1 MSNIVVFND
10 LVGMLAKST
19 NTSQPL
25 TESFLKELLALVVER
40 LEKGEKVA
48 ILGIGEFSVENGDIK
63 FVPEKKLAEDV
74 NYAFDCFE
82 PVELDDEYSDEMALE
97 DDKSQAEEELPLP
110 EEVEEPMPSVEK
122 SEQEIEE
129 DILPPPVPEED
140 KVKPKEE
147 ENVLQEPPA
156 IPEDLEQQDKKEVEV
171 EVEVPPVPD
180 YVLSTEMS
188 HEEALSEDYAYEYD
202 EPKRDWK
209 MFIYGVLV
217 GIAVTVAVTY
227 FMNWSGYINFSEPDN
242 VGFDSIAPLE
252 EVAVATDTVKPD
264 TAVVSEDSVKKV
276 DPVIYK
282 VKNKSSYLSNISR
295 KYYDHYI
302 FWIYIYLE
310 NKDKIKD
317 PDNLVVGMELV
328 IPPAEKYGIDKD
340 DPKSIERAEAEIEKT
355 FGKKKNK

>member
-48 ILGIGEFSVENGDIK
+48 ILGIGEFSVENEDIK

-276 DPVIYK
+276 EPVIYK

>member
-25 TESFLKELLALVVER
+25 TESFLKELLALVAER

-140 KVKPKEE
+140 RVKPEE
-147 ENVLQEPPA
+147 EETLLQEPPA
-156 IPEDLEQQDKKEVEV
+156 IPEDLEQQDKKEV

-276 DPVIYK
+276 EPVIYK

-355 FGKKKNK
+355 FGKKKK

>member
-25 TESFLKELLALVVER
+25 TESFLKELLALVAER

-48 ILGIGEFSVENGDIK
+48 IPGIGEFYVENGDIK

-82 PVELDDEYSDEMALE
+82 PVELDDEYSDESALGDE
-97 DDKSQAEEELPLP
+97 KTQAEEELPLP
-110 EEVEEPMPSVEK
+110 EEVEEHVPSVEM

-140 KVKPKEE
+140 RVKPKEE
-147 ENVLQEPPA
+147 ETLLQEPPA
-156 IPEDLEQQDKKEVEV
+156 IPEDLEQQEKK

-180 YVLSTEMS
+180 YVLSTETS
-188 HEEALSEDYAYEYD
+188 HEEAVSEDYAYEAD

-209 MFIYGVLV
+209 MFIYGVLA

-227 FMNWSGYINFSEPDN
+227 FMNWSGYFYFGDSDK

-252 EVAVATDTVKPD
+252 EVMAATDTVKPD
-264 TAVVSEDSVKKV
+264 SAVVSEDSVKNV
-276 DPVIYK
+276 EPVIYK

-355 FGKKKNK
+355 FGKKKK

>member
-227 FMNWSGYINFSEPDN
+227 FMNRSGYINFSEPDN

-276 DPVIYK
+276 EPVIYK

>member
-25 TESFLKELLALVVER
+25 TESFLKELLALVAER

-48 ILGIGEFSVENGDIK
+48 IPGIGEFYVENGDIK

-82 PVELDDEYSDEMALE
+82 PVELDDEYSDESALGDE
-97 DDKSQAEEELPLP
+97 KTQAEEELPLP
-110 EEVEEPMPSVEK
+110 EEVEEHVPSVEM

-140 KVKPKEE
+140 RVKPEE
-147 ENVLQEPPA
+147 EETLLQEPPA
-156 IPEDLEQQDKKEVEV
+156 IPEDLEQQEKK

-180 YVLSTEMS
+180 YVLSTETS
-188 HEEALSEDYAYEYD
+188 HEEAVSEDYAYEAD

-209 MFIYGVLV
+209 MFIYGVLA

-227 FMNWSGYINFSEPDN
+227 FMNWSGYFYFGDSDK

-252 EVAVATDTVKPD
+252 EVMAATDTVKPD
-264 TAVVSEDSVKKV
+264 SAVVSEDSVKNV
-276 DPVIYK
+276 EPVIYK

-310 NKDKIKD
+310 NKDRIKD

-355 FGKKKNK
+355 FGKKKK

>member
-82 PVELDDEYSDEMALE
+82 PVELDDEYSDESALE

-171 EVEVPPVPD
+171 EVPPVPD

-227 FMNWSGYINFSEPDN
+227 FMNWSGYFYFGDSDK

-252 EVAVATDTVKPD
+252 EVMAATDTVKPD
-264 TAVVSEDSVKKV
+264 SAVVSEDSVKNV
-276 DPVIYK
+276 EPVIYK

>member
-1 MSNIVVFND
+1 
-10 LVGMLAKST
+10 
-19 NTSQPL
+19 
-25 TESFLKELLALVVER
+25 
-40 LEKGEKVA
+40 
-48 ILGIGEFSVENGDIK
+48 
-63 FVPEKKLAEDV
+63 
-74 NYAFDCFE
+74 
-82 PVELDDEYSDEMALE
+82 
-97 DDKSQAEEELPLP
+97 
-110 EEVEEPMPSVEK
+110 
-122 SEQEIEE
+122 
-129 DILPPPVPEED
+129 
-140 KVKPKEE
+140 
-147 ENVLQEPPA
+147 
-156 IPEDLEQQDKKEVEV
+156 
-171 EVEVPPVPD
+171 
-180 YVLSTEMS
+180 
-188 HEEALSEDYAYEYD
+188 
-202 EPKRDWK
+202 
-209 MFIYGVLV
+209 
-217 GIAVTVAVTY
+217 
-227 FMNWSGYINFSEPDN
+227 MNWSGYINFSEPDN

-276 DPVIYK
+276 EPVIYK

>member
-25 TESFLKELLALVVER
+25 TESFLKELLALVAER

-48 ILGIGEFSVENGDIK
+48 IPCIGEFYVENGDIK
-63 FVPEKKLAEDV
+63 FVPEKKLAEEV

-82 PVELDDEYSDEMALE
+82 PVELDDEYSDETALQE
-97 DDKSQAEEELPLP
+97 EKPQAEEELPVP
-110 EEVEEPMPSVEK
+110 EEVEEPVPSVEK
-122 SEQEIEE
+122 TEQEIEE
-129 DILPPPVPEED
+129 ILPPPVPEED
-140 KVKPKEE
+140 RVRLEE
-147 ENVLQEPPA
+147 EETVSQEPPA
-156 IPEDLEQQDKKEVEV
+156 IPEEFEQQEKK

-180 YVLSTEMS
+180 YVLSTEPS
-188 HEEALSEDYAYEYD
+188 REEAVSDDYAYEDD

-209 MFIYGVLV
+209 MFVYGVLA
-217 GIAVTVAVTY
+217 GIAVTIAVTC
-227 FMNWSGYINFSEPDN
+227 FMNWSGYLNFSEPDK

-252 EVAVATDTVKPD
+252 EVAVAIDTVKPD
-264 TAVVSEDSVKKV
+264 SAVVSEDSVKKV
-276 DPVIYK
+276 EPVVYK

-355 FGKKKNK
+355 FGKKKK

>member
-25 TESFLKELLALVVER
+25 TESFLKELLALVAER

-48 ILGIGEFSVENGDIK
+48 ISGIGEFYVENGDIK

-82 PVELDDEYSDEMALE
+82 PVELDDEYSDETALE
-97 DDKSQAEEELPLP
+97 DEKTQAEEELPLP
-110 EEVEEPMPSVEK
+110 EEVEEPVPSVEK

-129 DILPPPVPEED
+129 YILPPPVPEED
-140 KVKPKEE
+140 RVKPEE
-147 ENVLQEPPA
+147 EEALLQEPPA
-156 IPEDLEQQDKKEVEV
+156 IPEDLEQQEKKEVEV
-171 EVEVPPVPD
+171 PPIPD
-180 YVLSTEMS
+180 YVLSTETS
-188 HEEALSEDYAYEYD
+188 HEESVSEDYAYEYD

-209 MFIYGVLV
+209 MFVYGVLA

-264 TAVVSEDSVKKV
+264 TAVVGEDSVKKV
-276 DPVIYK
+276 EPVIYK

-355 FGKKKNK
+355 FGEKKK

>member
-1 MSNIVVFND
+1 MCNIVVFND

-25 TESFLKELLALVVER
+25 TESFLKELLALVAER

-48 ILGIGEFSVENGDIK
+48 IPGIGEFYVENGDIK

-82 PVELDDEYSDEMALE
+82 PVELDDEYSDESALGDE
-97 DDKSQAEEELPLP
+97 KTQAEEELPLP
-110 EEVEEPMPSVEK
+110 EEVEEHVPSVEM

-140 KVKPKEE
+140 RVMPEE
-147 ENVLQEPPA
+147 EETLLQEPPA
-156 IPEDLEQQDKKEVEV
+156 IPEDLEQQEKK

-180 YVLSTEMS
+180 YVLSTETS
-188 HEEALSEDYAYEYD
+188 HEEAVSEDYAYEAD

-209 MFIYGVLV
+209 MFIYGVLA
-217 GIAVTVAVTY
+217 GIAVTVAVTC
-227 FMNWSGYINFSEPDN
+227 FMNWSGYIYFGDSDK

-252 EVAVATDTVKPD
+252 EVMAATDTVKPD
-264 TAVVSEDSVKKV
+264 SAVVSEDSVKNV
-276 DPVIYK
+276 EPVIYK

-340 DPKSIERAEAEIEKT
+340 DPNSIERAEAEIEKT
-355 FGKKKNK
+355 FGKKKK

>member
-25 TESFLKELLALVVER
+25 TESFLKELLALVAER

-48 ILGIGEFSVENGDIK
+48 IPGIGEFYVENGDIK

-82 PVELDDEYSDEMALE
+82 PVELDDEYSDESALE
-97 DDKSQAEEELPLP
+97 DEKTQAEEELPLP
-110 EEVEEPMPSVEK
+110 EEAEEPVPSVEM
-122 SEQEIEE
+122 SEQEIED

-140 KVKPKEE
+140 RAKPEE
-147 ENVLQEPPA
+147 EETLSQEPPA
-156 IPEDLEQQDKKEVEV
+156 IPEDLEQQDKKEV

-217 GIAVTVAVTY
+217 GIAVTVAVTC

-276 DPVIYK
+276 EPVIYK

-310 NKDKIKD
+310 NKDRIKD

>member
-140 KVKPKEE
+140 RVKPEE
-147 ENVLQEPPA
+147 EETLLQEPPA
-156 IPEDLEQQDKKEVEV
+156 IPEDLEQQDKKEV

-276 DPVIYK
+276 EPVIYK

-355 FGKKKNK
+355 FGKKKK